1 MNKIEN
7 DRDKIY
13 NYFIFLKIYEKNA
26 KAIQDNKD
34 CFIEIEG
41 SLINLKDYEYNKKII
56 CFDELMKLT
65 EKSEFEQKLNEL
77 ASLDISSKIKE
88 LNPVFLNTTED
99 LIKFIKEKNEYI
111 LIDPN
116 FFNISSNIQE
126 QEKFKVNVMNN
137 ILELKIGKDSLKFYN
152 NKYILNEASYYAC
165 NDELK
170 LSNISKA
177 MLELYIFDQNIK
189 KNQKKDKVYL
199 VSKNDID
206 EWKES
211 TNYENIKNNLFKDN
225 DNLEFIE
232 YGINYQLFKFY
243 KDYKKNI
250 KHINLN
256 SYTIDYDNAVKCLH
270 NELFSIKLMNDY

>member
-26 KAIQDNKD
+26 KATQDNKD

-77 ASLDISSKIKE
+77 VSLDISSKIKE

-99 LIKFIKEKNEYI
+99 LIKLIKEKNEYI

-116 FFNISSNIQE
+116 FFNINSNIQE

-165 NDELK
+165 ND
-170 LSNISKA
+170 
-177 MLELYIFDQNIK
+177 
-189 KNQKKDKVYL
+189 
-199 VSKNDID
+199 
-206 EWKES
+206 
-211 TNYENIKNNLFKDN
+211 
-225 DNLEFIE
+225 
-232 YGINYQLFKFY
+232 
-243 KDYKKNI
+243 
-250 KHINLN
+250 
-256 SYTIDYDNAVKCLH
+256 
-270 NELFSIKLMNDY
+270 